1 MYIGLVLVYILT
13 FLTPSNT
20 KLLETRSA
28 TASFQYK
35 GKHMES
41 QKKNEDGENQVQKKK
56 EKYVNVNI
64 ETQTIKQSKRGP
76 LEDGHTF

>member
-20 KLLETRSA
+20 KLLDTRSA
-28 TASFQYK
+28 TASFKYK
-35 GKHMES
+35 VKHLES

-56 EKYVNVNI
+56 KNI
-64 ETQTIKQSKRGP
+64 NIQTKTIKKSKRGP